1 LSCYE
6 KLDKQ
11 QNGLPRSQKTDD
23 LFLRKKAGLVLINK
37 TIVEGLKP
45 YAVGEK
51 LRTLRLKKS
60 MGLVELGQ
68 HTGLSP
74 AMLSKLERG
83 KLFPTLPTLLRIAM
97 VFGVGLDFF
106 FADERKRHV
115 VSIVRKQERL
125 KFPENSGSRVIAYNF
140 ESLDFKASE
149 RKLNAFYAEFE
160 PVPADKAR
168 PHQHPGV
175 ELLYLIN
182 GKLELTISSD
192 LHVLEEGDAV
202 YFDSAVR
209 HSYRRVGKNRCSAV
223 IVTV

>member
-1 LSCYE
+1 M
-6 KLDKQ
+6 
-11 QNGLPRSQKTDD
+11 
-23 LFLRKKAGLVLINK
+23 
-37 TIVEGLKP
+37 KP
-45 YAVGEK
+45 YALGEK
-51 LRTLRLKKS
+51 LRGLRLKKS
-60 MGLVELGQ
+60 MGLVELGR
-68 HTGLSP
+68 HSGLSP

-106 FADERKRHV
+106 FTDERKRHV

-125 KFPENSGSRVIAYNF
+125 KFPENAGSSVIAYNF

-160 PVPADKAR
+160 MVPAEKVR
-168 PHQHPGV
+168 PHQHAGV
-175 ELLYLIN
+175 ELLYLIS
-182 GKLELTISSD
+182 GKLELIISSD
-192 LHVLEEGDAV
+192 RHVLEEGDAV

-209 HSYRRVGKNRCSAV
+209 HSYRRLGKNRCSAV

>member
-1 LSCYE
+1 
-6 KLDKQ
+6 
-11 QNGLPRSQKTDD
+11 LPRSQKADD
-23 LFLRKKAGLVLINK
+23 LFLGKKVGRILINK

-45 YAVGEK
+45 YALGEK

-60 MGLVELGQ
+60 MGLVELGE

-115 VSIVRKQERL
+115 VSIVRKQERI
-125 KFPENSGSRVIAYNF
+125 KFPENAGSSVIAYNF

-160 PVPADKAR
+160 PISPEKAR
-168 PHQHPGV
+168 GHQHPGV
-175 ELLYLIN
+175 ELIYLIS
-182 GKLELTISSD
+182 GKLELTIGSETF
-192 LHVLEEGDAV
+192 VLEEGDAV
-202 YFDSAVR
+202 YFDAVVR
-209 HSYRRVGKNRCSAV
+209 HSYHRVGKSPCTGLV
-223 IVTV
+223 VTA

>member
-1 LSCYE
+1 
-6 KLDKQ
+6 
-11 QNGLPRSQKTDD
+11 
-23 LFLRKKAGLVLINK
+23 
-37 TIVEGLKP
+37 
-45 YAVGEK
+45 
-51 LRTLRLKKS
+51 
-60 MGLVELGQ
+60 
-68 HTGLSP
+68 
-74 AMLSKLERG
+74 
-83 KLFPTLPTLLRIAM
+83 M

-125 KFPENSGSRVIAYNF
+125 KFPENSGSSVIAYNF

-160 PVPADKAR
+160 PVPAEKVR

-175 ELLYLIN
+175 ELLYMIS
-182 GKLELTISSD
+182 GKLELIISFRPA
-192 LHVLEEGDAV
+192 LPRGGGCV